1 MKKGSIS
8 RTDKVTL
15 TVDESK
21 RISTQKNHSATH
33 LLQKALR
40 IVLGNH
46 VEQAGSMVD
55 KDKLRFDFTHF
66 SALTDE
72 ELKKIENIV
81 NEEIEADL
89 VVDTQIMSL
98 DEAKK
103 TGAMALFGE
112 KYGESVRVVKM
123 GDFSMELC
131 GGTHVPHT
139 GVIRAFKIISEGG
152 VAAGVRRIEALTS
165 NAVFEYYENIEKNLI
180 SAAKSAKAEPS
191 QLVKKIE
198 SLTNEIKGLK
208 SENDKLKNKLAK
220 DSLGDVLNNV
230 IKVKDVNLLT
240 VKLENT
246 DMDALRNLGDSLKEK
261 IDNAVI
267 VLAAV
272 NDGKVNLI
280 AMASDEAIKH
290 GAHAGN
296 IIKAA
301 AACVG
306 GGGGGRPNMAQA
318 GGKNPAGIDNA
329 LEEAKKALESQ
340 VK

>member
-1 MKKGSIS
+1 MLK
-8 RTDKVTL
+8 RL
-15 TVDESK
+15 T
-21 RISTQKNHSATH
+21 
-33 LLQKALR
+33 
-40 IVLGNH
+40 
-46 VEQAGSMVD
+46 
-55 KDKLRFDFTHF
+55 
-66 SALTDE
+66 
-72 ELKKIENIV
+72 
-81 NEEIEADL
+81 
-89 VVDTQIMSL
+89 
-98 DEAKK
+98 
-103 TGAMALFGE
+103 
-112 KYGESVRVVKM
+112 
-123 GDFSMELC
+123 
-131 GGTHVPHT
+131 
-139 GVIRAFKIISEGG
+139 
-152 VAAGVRRIEALTS
+152 
-165 NAVFEYYENIEKNLI
+165 
-180 SAAKSAKAEPS
+180 
-191 QLVKKIE
+191 
-198 SLTNEIKGLK
+198 LTNEIKGLK

-230 IKVKDVNLLT
+230 IKIKDVNLLT

-280 AMASDEAIKH
+280 AMASDEAVKL

-329 LEEAKKALESQ
+329 LKEAKKVLESQ

>member
-1 MKKGSIS
+1 M
-8 RTDKVTL
+8 
-15 TVDESK
+15 VDE
-21 RISTQKNHSATH
+21 
-33 LLQKALR
+33 
-40 IVLGNH
+40 
-46 VEQAGSMVD
+46 
-55 KDKLRFDFTHF
+55 DKLRFDFTHF

-72 ELKKIENIV
+72 ELEKIENIV
-81 NEEIEADL
+81 NKEIEADL

-98 DEAKK
+98 EEAKK

-131 GGTHVPHT
+131 GGTHVPNT

-165 NAVFEYYENIEKNLI
+165 KAVFDYYKNIEKNLI

-198 SLTNEIKGLK
+198 SLTNEIT
-208 SENDKLKNKLAK
+208 K

-230 IKVKDVNLLT
+230 IKIKDVNLLT

-280 AMASDEAIKH
+280 AMVSDEAVKL

-329 LEEAKKALESQ
+329 LKEAKKALESQ
-340 VK
+340 V

>member
-1 MKKGSIS
+1 
-8 RTDKVTL
+8 
-15 TVDESK
+15 
-21 RISTQKNHSATH
+21 
-33 LLQKALR
+33 
-40 IVLGNH
+40 
-46 VEQAGSMVD
+46 
-55 KDKLRFDFTHF
+55 
-66 SALTDE
+66 
-72 ELKKIENIV
+72 
-81 NEEIEADL
+81 
-89 VVDTQIMSL
+89 
-98 DEAKK
+98 
-103 TGAMALFGE
+103 MALFGE

-131 GGTHVPHT
+131 GGTHVPNT

-165 NAVFEYYENIEKNLI
+165 KAVFDYYKNIEKNLI

-230 IKVKDVNLLT
+230 IKIKDVNLLT

-280 AMASDEAIKH
+280 AMASDEAVKL

-306 GGGGGRPNMAQA
+306 GGGGGRLIWRRP
-318 GGKNPAGIDNA
+318 
-329 LEEAKKALESQ
+329 EERTLQELIMRSKKQRKCLKVRSNRIVAACQ
-340 VK
+340 VLGSIKSYRTQKRLKVITILPGE